1 MASLLI
7 SVKVRKRGYGYFV
20 DGTPDPVQR
29 VFWMIPK
36 SCLCIKQQQLRQWLQ
51 QQQRRVVQAVRTR
64 LCLAAIR
71 QWPAAA
77 TGGGDGTVGSSVPA
91 GPNILARQHVNLLDG
106 FDEFTEDQ
114 SKKGW
119 DAPFYR
125 HHQSMVQ
132 FWWCWNIP
140 LLTFSGWSRAAA
152 AAADTLTAD
161 YSWTPV

>member
-1 MASLLI
+1 
-7 SVKVRKRGYGYFV
+7 
-20 DGTPDPVQR
+20 
-29 VFWMIPK
+29 MIPK

-77 TGGGDGTVGSSVPA
+77 AAAGGGNGAVGSSVPA

-114 SKKGW
+114 SKKG
-119 DAPFYR
+119 
-125 HHQSMVQ
+125 
-132 FWWCWNIP
+132 
-140 LLTFSGWSRAAA
+140 
-152 AAADTLTAD
+152 
-161 YSWTPV
+161 